1 MCLVNKVLEQ
11 IKLQRAGQYETCLD
25 TQKGEVKRDDG
36 VSMSHTATDKHAL
49 RESAYLETQNAKTKQ
64 MLTYRK

>member
-25 TQKGEVKRDDG
+25 TQKAEVKRDDG
-36 VSMSHTATDKHAL
+36 VRLTQPQTSML
-49 RESAYLETQNAKTKQ
+49 
-64 MLTYRK
+64 